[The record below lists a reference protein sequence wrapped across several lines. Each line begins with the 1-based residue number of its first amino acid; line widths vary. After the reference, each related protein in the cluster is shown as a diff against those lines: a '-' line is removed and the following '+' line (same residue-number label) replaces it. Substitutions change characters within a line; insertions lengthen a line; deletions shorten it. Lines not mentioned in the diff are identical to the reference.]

1 MAKMMWPKNG
11 SRKARSPAKSP
22 KMMMSSRMGTTSR
35 FASRDES
42 DTCPKYQASTGS
54 VASCAESVMA
64 RFIAM
69 VSGRLRARNQAR
81 KTGAKKMRP
90 AVARY
95 ESSKLM
101 WKSSSG
107 FQSSIKRPVKSRM

>member
-1 MAKMMWPKNG
+1 MAKMIWPKMAAG
-11 SRKARSPAKSP
+11 KPEAREEPKDDDELEDGHDEQVRKQGRERHLPEVPGEHGKRRELCRKRDSQIHRDGIRQTAARS
-22 KMMMSSRMGTTSR
+22 
-35 FASRDES
+35 
-42 DTCPKYQASTGS
+42 
-54 VASCAESVMA
+54 
-64 RFIAM
+64 
-69 VSGRLRARNQAR
+69 QAR

-107 FQSSIKRPVKSRM
+107 FLSSIKRPVKSRM